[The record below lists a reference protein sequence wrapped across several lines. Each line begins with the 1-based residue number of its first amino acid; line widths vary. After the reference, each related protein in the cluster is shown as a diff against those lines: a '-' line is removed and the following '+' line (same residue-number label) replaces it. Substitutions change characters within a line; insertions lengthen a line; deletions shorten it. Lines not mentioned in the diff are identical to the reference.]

1 MSQNAHGV
9 GQTFV
14 NFFGLGSQ
22 RTLTLVNGRRF
33 VSSNSANG
41 NRSGTGPGSQVDL
54 NVIPT
59 GLVERVETIAIGGAP
74 VYGSDAIAGTVNIIL
89 KDDFEGLQTSAQ
101 YGITEEG
108 DGESKTYRVL
118 MGGNFDEGRGN
129 AVVAV
134 EYNEQD
140 GLLYS
145 DRLRLA
151 QLRPNPLDTGD
162 SDGIPGLR
170 VIEDL
175 RYGVLTEGGLP
186 IDNSVPG
193 LNLPGVTV
201 PGLYPNGNWIFG
213 GSPAGI
219 KGADMAVVEIFGPH
233 FEKLA
238 SIPLPQRNSESLD
251 RDMHNCGGGFADIKG
266 SLLVFTPN
274 CDVALVVDLRTRRL
288 VNAING
294 LARDPDF
301 PGTLYT
307 LYQERLLA
315 RYLVAVPGVVGLQ
328 SKLILSEL
336 EPGGK
341 STQIDVEGSD
351 VQLSRA
357 GVGINRWEPKIGAT
371 TAFDV
376 YAVRGKP

>member
-1 MSQNAHGV
+1 MSSRTLVA
-9 GQTFV
+9 
-14 NFFGLGSQ
+14 FGLLAASSLMPATAAASDVRLEPL
-22 RTLTLVNGRRF
+22 RTVLVQPPIRNPNEGVWLHDAFVVITRTDVPDNATPVIVEIATGRSISAPFMKGGFLLDATESTWIIGHPSAQLEIVDRATGRLRAKLDLSKDLPGLMSTDRVHLLTLQFTTRRDEFWIAENRPSQGTMLFRFALPDLRPFAPILLPVNGR
-33 VSSNSANG
+33 V
-41 NRSGTGPGSQVDL
+41 TTWEDKL
-54 NVIPT
+54 VI
-59 GLVERVETIAIGGAP
+59 
-74 VYGSDAIAGTVNIIL
+74 
-89 KDDFEGLQTSAQ
+89 
-101 YGITEEG
+101 
-108 DGESKTYRVL
+108 
-118 MGGNFDEGRGN
+118 
-129 AVVAV
+129 
-134 EYNEQD
+134 
-140 GLLYS
+140 
-145 DRLRLA
+145 
-151 QLRPNPLDTGD
+151 
-162 SDGIPGLR
+162 
-170 VIEDL
+170 
-175 RYGVLTEGGLP
+175 
-186 IDNSVPG
+186 
-193 LNLPGVTV
+193 
-201 PGLYPNGNWIFG
+201 G

-219 KGADMAVVEIFGPH
+219 KGANKAVVEILGPH

-238 SIPLPQRNSESLD
+238 SIPLPQTNSESLD
-251 RDMHNCGGGFADIKG
+251 RDMYDCGGGFADIKG

-294 LARDPDF
+294 LARDPNF

-307 LYQERLLA
+307 LYQGRLLA

-336 EPGGK
+336 EQAGR